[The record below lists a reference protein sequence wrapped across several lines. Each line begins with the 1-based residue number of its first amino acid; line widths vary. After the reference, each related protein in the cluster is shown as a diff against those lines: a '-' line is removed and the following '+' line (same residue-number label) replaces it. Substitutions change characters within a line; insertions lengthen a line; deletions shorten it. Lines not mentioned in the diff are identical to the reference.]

1 MTILTDFRE
10 AIAAAAAQART
21 AKKPI
26 ATAKNNIKTS
36 EQGEAL
42 AAQKR
47 TTPAAATG
55 RATNPPGAILETTLF
70 VCGAVVMIYEITGA
84 RLLAP
89 HIGTSTYIWTSLIG
103 VILAALSLGYWLGG
117 QAADRKAEMKV
128 LAGVLFLSGGAVALT
143 IFAGDYL
150 LSLIASTSL
159 ILQLQSVLAA
169 VLLFAPASVLLGF
182 VTPYAVR
189 LKMSSLADSGRIV
202 GRLYA
207 ISTLGS
213 IFGTFLAGFYL
224 IPFVGAGRTLYLIAG
239 CLLVLGA
246 MLIPFSLGKTR
257 AVVLLLFMGG
267 IGAQEIRAMYLAKT
281 QDLYQTDTEYS
292 AVRIFTSPE
301 PGSGKPVRYLTIDPH
316 YNQSRMYLD
325 SDELVAPYT
334 RYYHLI
340 RHFRPDFAKTLM
352 IGGAGYSF
360 PKAYLQEYPAAFM
373 DVVEIDPGMTALA
386 RRFFRLEDDPR
397 LLIHHQDG
405 RVFLNRAETGRY
417 DAVMLDAFGALFS
430 VPFQLTTIEA
440 VRQIHRVLK
449 DDGVVIFNIGGTLQG
464 PASGFFQAE
473 LATYRAVFPQ
483 VHVFRVSTG
492 RGDAELQNLM
502 LIACRSA
509 ERISMQSPDP
519 EIAAMLARRV
529 EFSGPAQRPIL
540 TDDLAPVEHYN
551 SFAQNME

>member
-1 MTILTDFRE
+1 MVEQKQTI
-10 AIAAAAAQART
+10 
-21 AKKPI
+21 
-26 ATAKNNIKTS
+26 
-36 EQGEAL
+36 
-42 AAQKR
+42 
-47 TTPAAATG
+47 PAATTG
-55 RATNPPGAILETTLF
+55 HTANPPGVILEITLF

-89 HIGTSTYIWTSLIG
+89 YIGTSTYIWTSLIG

-117 QAADRKAEMKV
+117 LAADRKAEMKV
-128 LAGVLFLSGGAVALT
+128 LSGVLFLSGSAVVVT
-143 IFAGDYL
+143 IFAGDHL
-150 LSLIASTSL
+150 LSLIAATSL
-159 ILQLQSVLAA
+159 ILQLQSLLAA
-169 VLLFAPASVLLGF
+169 VLLFAPAAVLLGF

-246 MLIPFSLGKTR
+246 ILTPFSLGKTR
-257 AVVLLLFMGG
+257 AVVLLLFLGG
-267 IGAQEIRAMYLAKT
+267 IGAHEIRAMYLAKT
-281 QDLYQTDTEYS
+281 QGLFQTDTEYS
-292 AVRIFTSPE
+292 AVRIFTRAE
-301 PGSGKPVRYLTIDPH
+301 PGSGRLVRHLTIDPH

-325 SDELVAPYT
+325 SDELVSPYS

-340 RHFRPDFAKTLM
+340 RHFRPDFSETLM

-360 PKAYLQEYPAAFM
+360 PKAYLRKYPAAFM
-373 DVVEIDPGMTALA
+373 DVVEIDPRMTELA

-397 LLIHHQDG
+397 LRIHHQDG

-417 DAVMLDAFGALFS
+417 DAVLLDAFGSLFS
-430 VPFQLTTIEA
+430 IPFHLTTIEA

-449 DDGVVIFNIGGTLQG
+449 DDGVAILNIGGALQG
-464 PASGFFQAE
+464 SASSFFQAE
-473 LATYRAVFPQ
+473 LATYLAVFPQ
-483 VHVFRVSTG
+483 VHVFRVSME
-492 RGDAELQNLM
+492 RGDAELQNL
-502 LIACRSA
+502 LLVACRSA
-509 ERISMQSPDP
+509 ERISMQNSDP

-529 EFSGPAQRPIL
+529 EITGPAQRPIL
-540 TDDLAPVEHYN
+540 SDDLAPVEHYN
-551 SFAQNME
+551 SFAQNLQ

>member
-1 MTILTDFRE
+1 M
-10 AIAAAAAQART
+10 
-21 AKKPI
+21 
-26 ATAKNNIKTS
+26 
-36 EQGEAL
+36 
-42 AAQKR
+42 
-47 TTPAAATG
+47 PAPEIS
-55 RATNPPGAILETTLF
+55 RSSPPGGILETTLF

-117 QAADRKAEMKV
+117 QAADRRAEMKV
-128 LAGVLFLSGGAVALT
+128 LAGVLFLSGGAVAVT
-143 IFAGDYL
+143 IFAGDFL
-150 LSLIASTSL
+150 LTLIAATPL

-169 VLLFAPASVLLGF
+169 VLLFAPAAVLLGF

-189 LKMSSLADSGRIV
+189 LKMSSLDDSGRIV

-224 IPFVGAGRTLYLIAG
+224 IPFVGASRTLYLIAG
-239 CLLVLGA
+239 SLLILAVLLV
-246 MLIPFSLGKTR
+246 PFALSRKTR
-257 AVVLLLFMGG
+257 TVVLLVFLGG
-267 IGAQEIRAMYLAKT
+267 IGAQEIKAYYLAKT
-281 QDLYQTDTEYS
+281 LDIYQTDTEYS
-292 AVRIFTSPE
+292 TARISTTTDPITGRQVRNLS
-301 PGSGKPVRYLTIDPH
+301 IDPH

-325 SDELVAPYT
+325 SDELVSAYT

-340 RHFRPDFAKTLM
+340 RHFRPDFSQTLM

-360 PKAYLQEYPAAFM
+360 PKVYLQKYPEAHL
-373 DVVEIDPGMTALA
+373 DVVEIDPGMTTLA

-397 LLIHHQDG
+397 LRILHQDG
-405 RVFLNRAETGRY
+405 RVYLNRAETGRY
-417 DAVMLDAFGALFS
+417 DAVLLDAFGSLFS

-449 DDGVVIFNIGGTLQG
+449 KDGVVVFNIGGALKG

-473 LATYRAVFPQ
+473 LATYQAVFPQ
-483 VHVFRVSTG
+483 VYVFKTSPVT
-492 RGDAELQNLM
+492 GDAEVQNLM
-502 LIACRSA
+502 LVACRGEVPVSL
-509 ERISMQSPDP
+509 QSPDP
-519 EIAAMLARRV
+519 EIARILATRHDLA
-529 EFSGPAQRPIL
+529 GLAQRPVL

-551 SFAQNME
+551 SFAQNLR